1 VQADPEGPIV
11 QADPEGPIVQV
22 DPAENLIGEGDDST
36 PAYNAASLEGEGAQ
50 DNVSKDSGSDTI
62 PNAAASDD
70 ALTGDDLMTDE
81 VDTKMRESKVL
92 VGQSAEVSLTPALL
106 LCSLCI
112 ATGAMRPTVP
122 LTERTT
128 MTGADAWEDQYVNIG
143 CLMNR

>member
-1 VQADPEGPIV
+1 M

-50 DNVSKDSGSDTI
+50 DN
-62 PNAAASDD
+62 
-70 ALTGDDLMTDE
+70 DLMTDE